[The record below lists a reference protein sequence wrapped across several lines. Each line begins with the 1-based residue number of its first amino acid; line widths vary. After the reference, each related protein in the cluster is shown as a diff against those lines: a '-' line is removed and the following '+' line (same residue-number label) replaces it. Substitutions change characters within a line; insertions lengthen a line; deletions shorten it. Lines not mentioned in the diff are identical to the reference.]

1 MAHKAPGE
9 FNMAAEIREL
19 LTGNPKLTARE
30 VEADLIAKFPK
41 QIINSAS
48 CAFAFS
54 DARKQIGLR
63 PGGSIPIHPDLVPLL
78 IAKDLVGHCG
88 GDSALLKRE
97 RMRDLELLGP

>member
-1 MAHKAPGE
+1 MAKTAPGE
-9 FNMAAEIREL
+9 FNMSAEIREF
-19 LTGNPKLTARE
+19 LTGNPKLTARK

-41 QIINSAS
+41 QKINSAS
-48 CAFAFS
+48 CAFTFS
-54 DARKQIGLR
+54 NARKQIGLR
-63 PGGSIPIHPDLVPLL
+63 AGASLPIHPDLVPLL